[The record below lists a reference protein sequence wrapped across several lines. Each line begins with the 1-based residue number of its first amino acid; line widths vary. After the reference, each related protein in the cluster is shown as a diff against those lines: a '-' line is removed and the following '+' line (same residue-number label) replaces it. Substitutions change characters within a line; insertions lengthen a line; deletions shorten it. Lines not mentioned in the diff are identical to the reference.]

1 MGITALSKILSRDR
15 TAEVRT
21 AYAGRILVFTNG
33 CFDVLHVGHVRYLQ
47 AARHLG
53 DALVVG
59 LNGDGSVR
67 ALKGPTRP
75 VNPEAARAEML
86 AALEAVDHVITF
98 PELRV
103 TPLLQE
109 VRPDIYVK
117 GGDYTLETLD
127 PEEVKT
133 LRQLGSKI
141 ELLPIVPGFSTT
153 ALLQRIAV
161 P

>member
-1 MGITALSKILSRDR
+1 MGITVLPKIISQDQ
-15 TAEVRT
+15 AADVRA
-21 AYAGRILVFTNG
+21 AYAGRVLVFTNG

-47 AARHLG
+47 AARRLG
-53 DALVVG
+53 EALVIG

-67 ALKGPTRP
+67 ALKGPSRP
-75 VNPEAARAEML
+75 VNPEAARAEVL

-98 PELRV
+98 SELRV
-103 TPLLQE
+103 TPLLWK

-127 PEEVKT
+127 QEEVET
-133 LRQLGSKI
+133 LRQLGIRI
-141 ELLPIVPGFSTT
+141 ELLPMVPGFSTT
-153 ALLQRIAV
+153 GFLERLTA